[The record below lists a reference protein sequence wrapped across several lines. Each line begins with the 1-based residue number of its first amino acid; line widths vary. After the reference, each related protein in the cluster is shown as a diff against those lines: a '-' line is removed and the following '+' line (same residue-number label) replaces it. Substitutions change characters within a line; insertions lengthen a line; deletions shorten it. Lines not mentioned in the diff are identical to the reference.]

1 MSNNMFHMGWFI
13 GRGYGL
19 PTWNRTWTGNATA
32 REWTRGDFFVEWAQA
47 LERACFDIMMF
58 ADTAY
63 VPDTFGGS
71 AKAYLDRGHMTP
83 MHDPASIIPVLGYMT
98 KHIGLVATLSTTFYH
113 PYALARLAGTLD
125 AMTDG
130 RFGWNIVTTSS
141 PQAAGCFGV
150 DLPEHDERYDIADEF
165 VELVEKLWASWE
177 PDSVL
182 IDEQTGVYADHTRV
196 SPVDF
201 EGKYYRSTG
210 PLNVQPSPQGRP
222 AYVQAGGSPRGIR
235 FAAEHAEAVVCMA
248 KGPENMKAFRDQV
261 RAHAVDIGRD
271 PDTVKVLYLLD
282 PVVGETQHEVDARVA
297 IRDASRA
304 GGLDGTLTMAGYSA
318 VGGLDL
324 SSIDLDEPLIDH
336 RPEEG
341 HRAVFEQMMAVGS
354 TLREVLPTLDM
365 SVMDLAGTPDA
376 VAAQMGE
383 LIDEVGGDGFL
394 IGGWDFT
401 RRRIAEIADGLAPAL
416 RRRGLVRDGYSRS
429 TLRGHLLEY

>member
-1 MSNNMFHMGWFI
+1 MSGDMFHMGWFI

-19 PTWNRTWTGNATA
+19 PTWNRTWTGNATP
-32 REWTRGDFFVEWAQA
+32 REWVQGDYFVEWAQA

-71 AKAYLDRGHMTP
+71 AKTYLNQGHMTP
-83 MHDPASIIPVLGYMT
+83 MHDPASLVPVLGYTT
-98 KHIGLVATLSTTFYH
+98 KRIGLVATLSTTFYH

-125 AMTDG
+125 SMTGG

-141 PQAAGCFGV
+141 RQAAGCFGV
-150 DLPEHDERYDIADEF
+150 ELPEHDERYDIADEF
-165 VELVEKLWASWE
+165 VELAEKLWASWE
-177 PDSVL
+177 PDSVA
-182 IDEQTGVYADHTRV
+182 IDEASGIYAEH
-196 SPVDF
+196 SKISSVDY
-201 EGKYYRSTG
+201 EGRHFRSTG

-222 AYVQAGGSPRGIR
+222 VYVQAGGSPRGIR

-248 KGPENMKAFRDQV
+248 KGAENMKAFRDSV
-261 RAHAVDIGRD
+261 REHAMAVGRD
-271 PDTVKVLYLLD
+271 PDTVKVLYLID

-324 SSIDLDEPLIDH
+324 ANIDLDAPLADYE
-336 RPEEG
+336 PEEG

-365 SVMDLAGTPDA
+365 AGTDLAGTPDQLA
-376 VAAQMGE
+376 GQMSE
-383 LIDEVGGDGFL
+383 LIQEVGGDGFL
-394 IGGWDFT
+394 IGGWDAT

-416 RRRGLVRDGYSRS
+416 RRRGLMRDGYSHH
-429 TLRGHLLEY
+429 TLREHLLEY